1 MPQLDREAAFIP
13 ADLQNSGQATRMNA
27 HRQDWACRT
36 CVAGTNMPARNPA
49 CWRTVLRLC
58 GLTTNL
64 VFPGRPSPLPGWLQP
79 NAGNDGLRERRGRPA
94 IAVVHRSASPKV
106 ADEVG
111 PFCLSS
117 LVPAATSRRR
127 LRATRHRC
135 SRWPFASVKSCA
147 IVRIST
153 DGTVARSRSCSAMG
167 AQRQSGP
174 ARTSRGT
181 GATNG
186 RP

>member
-36 CVAGTNMPARNPA
+36 CVAGTNMRARNPA

-106 ADEVG
+106 ADGLLAAVIAVRGG
-111 PFCLSS
+111 PL
-117 LVPAATSRRR
+117 RR
-127 LRATRHRC
+127 L
-135 SRWPFASVKSCA
+135 SL
-147 IVRIST
+147 
-153 DGTVARSRSCSAMG
+153 ARSFGYPPTVPWRARG
-167 AQRQSGP
+167 LAAPWGP
-174 ARTSRGT
+174 NASRGRREPL
-181 GATNG
+181 GALARPMGG
-186 RP
+186 RNAAALPQIG